1 MKNVTV
7 EEIAKITY
15 GELVIGNKELICEN
29 FSKDTRL
36 IKENDTYIGI
46 KGENFDG
53 NIFWKEALEK
63 GLNV

>member
-7 EEIAKITY
+7 EEILKITY